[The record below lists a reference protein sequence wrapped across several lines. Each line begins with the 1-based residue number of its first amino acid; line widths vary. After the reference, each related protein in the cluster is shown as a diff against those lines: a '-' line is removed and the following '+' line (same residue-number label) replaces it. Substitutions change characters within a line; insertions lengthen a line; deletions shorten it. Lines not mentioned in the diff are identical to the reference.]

1 MALLNNEWA
10 VLAFALL
17 FIAFS
22 IFLEK
27 RYKWAGIISAAS
39 IMILGAIACSFFK
52 LIPEKSVVYD
62 VVNNYLLLMAI
73 PMLLFTADLKKIVRQ
88 SGKLI
93 IIYHFCALGSLIGAV
108 IAALFFKNS
117 AEVPGITAMAVG
129 GNAGGAVNIVAM
141 INAFNVSDST
151 ASAATVILNVIMA
164 LTIIFLMSATKMKF
178 FRKAYELPYEVEA
191 EKKRQYAALSASEP
205 KDEGKTVDRSLSVY
219 DIVLTLGVGIVLC
232 AVTVA
237 ISNLIGSTNLPLKGI
252 IGNKYLII
260 SFITVIGATLFPN
273 FFGKL
278 KGASEI
284 GGVFIYL
291 FFFTIGATASV
302 SQLLKSGAA
311 IIVISVVSGIMNLVV
326 ALLFGKLFKYN
337 LEEILITVNATI
349 GGPTTA
355 SGMAVAKGWE
365 SLTVPALLV
374 GIYGYAIGNYISY
387 PAGALVAKLL
397 GA

>member
-1 MALLNNEWA
+1 MTLFSSEWA
-10 VLAFALL
+10 VLAFALI

-27 RYKWAGIISAAS
+27 KYKWASIVSAAS

-52 LIPEKSVVYD
+52 IIPETGVVYD
-62 VVNNYLLLMAI
+62 IVNNYLLLMAN
-73 PMLLFTADLKKIVRQ
+73 PLLLFTADLKKIIRQ

-93 IIYHFCALGSLIGAV
+93 IAYHFCGLGSFIGAV
-108 IAALFFKNS
+108 VAAMFFKDA
-117 AEVPGITAMAVG
+117 AEIGGIAAMAVG
-129 GNAGGAVNIVAM
+129 GNSGGAVNIVAM
-141 INAFNVSDST
+141 INAFNVSDSM

-164 LTIIFLMSATKMKF
+164 LTIIFLMTATKMKF
-178 FRKAYELPYEVEA
+178 FQKAYALPYEEEA
-191 EKKRQYAALSASEP
+191 EKKRQYDALAEQAEEE
-205 KDEGKTVDRSLSVY
+205 KVEDDKGLSVY
-219 DIVLTLGVGIVLC
+219 DIVLTFGVGVLMC
-232 AVTVA
+232 TISVT
-237 ISNLIGSTNLPLKGI
+237 ISNLVTASNLPLKGI
-252 IGNKYLII
+252 IGNQYLII
-260 SFITVIGATLFPN
+260 SFITVVAATLFPK

-302 SQLLKSGAA
+302 SQLLQSGAA
-311 IIVISVVSGIMNLVV
+311 IIVVSVVSGLMNLAV
-326 ALLFGKLFKYN
+326 ALLLGKLFKFN

-355 SGMAVAKGWE
+355 SGMAVAKGWA

-374 GIYGYAIGNYISY
+374 GIYGYAIGNYIAY
-387 PAGALVAKLL
+387 PAGALVLKLI
-397 GA
+397 GS